1 MNGKFNINNKTRVI
15 ATCDDLLLVTN
26 NMDASLNTID
36 EFAVILDSEGNIVS
50 PYTKI
55 GVLTKYD
62 IWEPIDT
69 NYYEFNN
76 SIDVSSINWLFGL
89 AVGDAFGVP
98 VEFMS
103 RFVVKAFN
111 LNDMIGELS
120 HNVDAGTWSDDT
132 SMTIATMDSIIE
144 KKGKIDY
151 DDIMTKFVYWF
162 KYSDYT
168 SINKTF
174 GVGRTVLKALR
185 KYMFDRVPALKCG
198 GSDFKDN
205 GNGSLMRI
213 CPISIYCIKNR
224 LSELETV
231 DIINKAS
238 SLTHANDISKMGCFI
253 YTEFLRKIYFTK
265 DLRQA
270 FDHILEIDYSKYYNK
285 SALDEY
291 SNLLSENFLLS
302 KEDDIKENGY
312 VVTSLQAAIYSL
324 LHTDNYEDAIKCVV
338 NLGYDTD
345 TNAAITGSIAGVLYG
360 IEDIPVRWLEKLKKI
375 DYLEDLCDKFDLVMN
390 QKKEKSK

>member
-1 MNGKFNINNKTRVI
+1 MNDKFEINNKTRVI

-26 NMDASLNTID
+26 NADASLSTID
-36 EFAVILDSEGNIVS
+36 EYAVILNSEGNIVS
-50 PYTKI
+50 PYAKI
-55 GVLTKYD
+55 GFLTKYD
-62 IWEPIDT
+62 VWEPTDV
-69 NYYEFNN
+69 NYYEYNN
-76 SIDVSSINWLFGL
+76 NIDVPAVNWLMGL

-103 RFVVKAFN
+103 RFVVKSMN
-111 LNDMIGELS
+111 LNDMIGNLT

-144 KKGKIDY
+144 KNGKIDY
-151 DDIMTKFVYWF
+151 EDIMNKYVNWF

-168 SINKTF
+168 SINRTF
-174 GVGRTVLKALR
+174 GVGNTVLKALK
-185 KYMFDRVPALKCG
+185 KYVFDRKPAIQCG
-198 GSDFKDN
+198 GADFKDN

-213 CPISIYCIKNR
+213 CPISIYCIKNK

-231 DIINKAS
+231 DTINKAS

-253 YTEFLRKIYFTK
+253 YTEFLRNIYFTK

-270 FDHILEIDYSKYYNK
+270 FTHILEIDYSKYYNEI
-285 SALDEY
+285 ALKEY
-291 SNLLSENFLLS
+291 SNLLNEKFFLT

-312 VVTSLQAAIYSL
+312 VVTSLEAAIYSL
-324 LHTDNYEDAIKCVV
+324 IHTDNYADAIKCVV

-360 IEDIPVRWLEKLKKI
+360 VEDIPIRWLEKLKKI
-375 DYLEDLCDKFDLVMN
+375 DYLEDLCDKFDLALN
-390 QKKEKSK
+390 HKKDKSL